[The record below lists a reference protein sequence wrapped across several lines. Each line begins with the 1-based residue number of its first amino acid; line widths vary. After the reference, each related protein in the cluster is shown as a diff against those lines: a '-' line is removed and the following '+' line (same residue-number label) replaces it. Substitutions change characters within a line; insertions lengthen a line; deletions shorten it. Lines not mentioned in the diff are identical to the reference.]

1 MNHKIASYMKR
12 VVLFILF
19 LTMSGSGLAQTSER
33 ELITELK
40 KFGNFLGYLNQLY
53 VDTLNNKALVEDA
66 IRGVL
71 SQLDPH
77 SSYVPASEMKQIEE
91 EFRGNF

>member
-1 MNHKIASYMKR
+1 MNHKIAYCMKR
-12 VVLFILF
+12 VVLFSLF
-19 LTMSGSGLAQTSER
+19 LTMSGSGFAQTSQR

-40 KFGNFLGYLNQLY
+40 KFGNFMGYLNQLY

-77 SSYVPASEMKQIEE
+77 SSYVPASEMNKMA
-91 EFRGNF
+91 